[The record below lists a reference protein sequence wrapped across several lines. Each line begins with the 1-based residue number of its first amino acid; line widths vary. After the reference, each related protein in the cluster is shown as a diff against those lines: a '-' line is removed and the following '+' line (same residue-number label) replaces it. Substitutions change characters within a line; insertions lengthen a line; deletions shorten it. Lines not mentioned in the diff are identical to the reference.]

1 MAAVNIVEAS
11 ELEAVVQVLVL
22 SEVVLSEVVLS
33 KVVLVVWRLALV
45 ARRVAFAHGLS
56 SPEREKAADEEA
68 KGTEV
73 EWKVDC
79 EKNDPV
85 LVIDP
90 REVLE
95 GAGERSLTD
104 PPPGGWT

>member
-1 MAAVNIVEAS
+1 MEVS
-11 ELEAVVQVLVL
+11 DLEAVVLVSVL
-22 SEVVLSEVVLS
+22 SEVVL
-33 KVVLVVWRLALV
+33 VVWRVALV
-45 ARRVAFAHGLS
+45 ARRVASAHGLS
-56 SPEREKAADEEA
+56 RPEREKAADEEA

-73 EWKVDC
+73 ERKVDC
-79 EKNDPV
+79 EKNGPV

-104 PPPGGWT
+104 PRPGGWM